1 MTVSAAAPPPK
12 IFINIGMPRTGTTYL
27 YHALPKHPEIFV
39 PYRKES
45 HYFSVNYSKG
55 EPWFRAL
62 FAGMGPRQI
71 GADINPMYFLDAL
84 AVDRILAYDAGVKV
98 VLGVREP
105 VDFAISLYGNM
116 RAHGLDVPPV
126 EDMVRGYDWPV
137 TPHTSLP
144 FSLVAG
150 FMQRRIT
157 ELQQR
162 FAGRLLIYDFRH
174 FDASPL
180 PVLQAIERFLGLTPF
195 FDAENVD
202 NTRINA
208 TGRRNPLRLN
218 ALLANQRVLELV
230 YACLPRPAIRMAR
243 SWFERFSARPAVPG
257 TQDPPVNDATR
268 DRLATLLADDVAYY
282 RARFATAP
290 ILLPGADD
298 AAMPRAAVT

>member
-1 MTVSAAAPPPK
+1 MAVPAAPAPPR

-27 YHALPKHPEIFV
+27 YHTLPRHPEIFV

-62 FAGMGPRQI
+62 FAGMAPGQI
-71 GADINPMYFLDAL
+71 GADINPMYFLDDL
-84 AVDRILAYDAGVKV
+84 AIDRILAYDAGVKI

-116 RAHGLDVPPV
+116 RAHGLDVPPI
-126 EDMVRGYDWPV
+126 EDMVCGYDWPL

-144 FSLVAG
+144 FSLIAG

-195 FDAENVD
+195 FDAVNVD
-202 NTRINA
+202 NIRINA

-218 ALLANQRVLELV
+218 ALLADQRVLDLI
-230 YACLPRPAIRMAR
+230 YACLPQPAIRMAR
-243 SWFERFSARPAVPG
+243 AWFERFSARSPGPAA
-257 TQDPPVNDATR
+257 QPPLVDATHR
-268 DRLATLLADDVAYY
+268 ERLADLLADDMAFY
-282 RARFATAP
+282 RDLFMTAP
-290 ILLPGADD
+290 ILE
-298 AAMPRAAVT
+298 PRAAVS